1 MTRRTRAFEGHP
13 RSRSRWEESI
23 ERPSN
28 DDRSRFAFSSACVL
42 DWKSPNASTAR
53 EFDRRNALEARSYT
67 IGHVVGRSLGR
78 SVNAHIRSVGQRRA
92 HSVGR
97 SLREVGQRR
106 PYSVGRPRLLAVA
119 RRRDRVDAEVFIER
133 VRSNARQTTSHV
145 AREGEKAFV
154 RFIGR
159 HVFTHS
165 T

>member
-28 DDRSRFAFSSACVL
+28 DDSCRFAFSSACVL
-42 DWKSPNASTAR
+42 DWKSPNASNAR

-67 IGHVVGRSLGR
+67 IGHVVGRSLGE
-78 SVNAHIRSVGQRRA
+78 VGQRRA